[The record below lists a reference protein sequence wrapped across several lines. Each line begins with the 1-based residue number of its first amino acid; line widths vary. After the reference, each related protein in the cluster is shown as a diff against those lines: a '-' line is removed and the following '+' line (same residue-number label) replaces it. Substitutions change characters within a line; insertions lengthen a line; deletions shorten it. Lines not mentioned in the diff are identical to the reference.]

1 MVYFFCI
8 ARWIKCNHFFKVYI
22 VCIARWINCNHFLP
36 GLFRLQCK
44 MNRTSLVSWRHST
57 GSLQISKERYFCLD
71 CFIFFRIHYVYPIHY
86 FTSENTGSLILHI
99 TGIVLVRVIELL
111 MQSIE
116 LLVQVI
122 EVLVQSIELLMQS
135 IELLVRPLVQFWP
148 NYNQEA
154 DYCIWSEVMMSDWRL
169 HRRRC
174 LFQSI
179 CNLKIIEN
187 LSLFY
192 CI

>member
-1 MVYFFCI
+1 MALGGGDSPQDFSVSSSPLELI
-8 ARWIKCNHFFKVYI
+8 QVSNLLQLGRTWEV
-22 VCIARWINCNHFLP
+22 L
-36 GLFRLQCK
+36 GLGLVLDNSTFR
-44 MNRTSLVSWRHST
+44 V
-57 GSLQISKERYFCLD
+57 
-71 CFIFFRIHYVYPIHY
+71 IFGQLLMAHKLYPIHY
-86 FTSENTGSLILHI
+86 FTSENTGSLIVQI
-99 TGIVLVRVIELL
+99 TCIVLVRVIELL

-116 LLVQVI
+116 RLVQVI

-179 CNLKIIEN
+179 
-187 LSLFY
+187 
-192 CI
+192 

>member
-1 MVYFFCI
+1 MQVI
-8 ARWIKCNHFFKVYI
+8 ELLMQSI
-22 VCIARWINCNHFLP
+22 
-36 GLFRLQCK
+36 
-44 MNRTSLVSWRHST
+44 
-57 GSLQISKERYFCLD
+57 E
-71 CFIFFRIHYVYPIHY
+71 
-86 FTSENTGSLILHI
+86 
-99 TGIVLVRVIELL
+99 VLVQVMEVLVQSIELL

-122 EVLVQSIELLMQS
+122 EVLVQS

-179 CNLKIIEN
+179 CKLKIIES
-187 LSLFY
+187 LSLF
-192 CI
+192 IA